1 MKLGPLNKVM
11 GMIPGIPP
19 WMAQSA
25 GGQEGGDRIKGT
37 SQPATHYSRSL
48 NNNT

>member
-25 GGQEGGDRIKGT
+25 GGQEGGDRIKGKCT
-37 SQPATHYSRSL
+37 L
-48 NNNT
+48 NIHWPF